1 MALSLL
7 LLILLAAADGFRI
20 SNLLQ
25 KQSDNILVV
34 QWPPNVCQ
42 VEEWSS
48 PACDHNYWTI
58 HGWWPPKS
66 DTKNEDDFSV
76 TEIEDLVD
84 NMEQVWPQLSGKN
97 NTRFWKHEWDEHGKP
112 GGLTVHEYFTKALDY
127 FDKVLGNCTEP
138 SKEIK
143 NCLIEKGEV
152 KEYRLIKRA
161 REGETMI
168 EDCTVN
174 DNGSQCKSVMK
185 TKGNSDI
192 SFRRGRRGRHRS
204 RSRKKSRS
212 VRRGRRGRSR
222 SRRKSKSE
230 LHHPPWSCC
239 HHLSQSPS
247 DNLHSPLCSQRSV
260 RRGRRGRSRSRR
272 KSKSRSGQRSRRR
285 RNRSRRKSKS
295 RSRRKSKSRSRSRS
309 NEHNSRSHQSNNQN
323 EYYVVEARLVLP
335 ANFI

>member
-222 SRRKSKSE
+222 SRRKSKS
-230 LHHPPWSCC
+230 
-239 HHLSQSPS
+239 
-247 DNLHSPLCSQRSV
+247 RSV

>member
-1 MALSLL
+1 MASFSKGSFEDPDLELQVDFGSLREWDPL
-7 LLILLAAADGFRI
+7 LRFRDWPLFDMPRTRPKSLACLWSFGISWLCRI
-20 SNLLQ
+20 SNLFQ
-25 KQSDNILVV
+25 QQSKNILAV

-42 VEEWSS
+42 VREWSS

-84 NMEQVWPQLSGKN
+84 NMEQVWPQLSGEN
-97 NTRFWKHEWDEHGKP
+97 NTGFWKHEWDKHGKL
-112 GGLTVHEYFTKALDY
+112 GGLTVHQYFTKALDF

-138 SKEIK
+138 SKEIEK
-143 NCLIEKGEV
+143 CLIEKGEV
-152 KEYRLIKRA
+152 KKYKLIKRA
-161 REGETMI
+161 REGEPMI
-168 EDCTVN
+168 EECTIN
-174 DNGSQCKSVMK
+174 DNSSQCTSVMK

-204 RSRKKSRS
+204 ARRNRRGRNRSRSRSKSRS
-212 VRRGRRGRSR
+212 GRRNRRGRNRSRSRSKSRSGRRGRRGR
-222 SRRKSKSE
+222 
-230 LHHPPWSCC
+230 
-239 HHLSQSPS
+239 
-247 DNLHSPLCSQRSV
+247 
-260 RRGRRGRSRSRR
+260 
-272 KSKSRSGQRSRRR
+272 
-285 RNRSRRKSKS
+285 
-295 RSRRKSKSRSRSRS
+295 SRSRSRS